1 MTIKMLEF
9 FIISLLLLLTPGFTF
24 LCITRIWRDW
34 PALQRWIA
42 AAGISLAFYPV
53 FFYLT
58 REIVPGLQLGPRKLW
73 AMLILFGSITLV
85 YFWKERKTL
94 FRLKPLEWV
103 AVAILAV
110 TVLTRFWAITDRP
123 YPAWTDALH
132 HVLITQLTAQN
143 GQLPYSLEPYAPTPL
158 DMYHLGLYSLT
169 GPVKILTGLPA
180 HTSFLWLSQLL
191 NGLCGLGIYLF
202 LDRKVGRRAA
212 LIGLVAVGLWS
223 FQPAWYVN
231 WSRSTSLASNTL
243 LFVTA
248 LITWEALT
256 HFVKGEGGVL
266 GKLSYIGVGA
276 LMNAGVFLY
285 HFRVAGYYLPLLLLI
300 CIWLLWDCGKQGKL
314 KTALLGLSLT
324 GFLTLVLISPV
335 LISALSIYLERKSA
349 VSVSGQD
356 LEYYV
361 LPLSAIFLY
370 ATQRGLLILTGLAA
384 IIGLIFRNRIVFMI
398 LIWVAFLSL
407 EANAYLLNIPVL
419 AFTNPFGILVILYL
433 PIAILMGSAVGV
445 LFDHLDKHGLKN
457 LSNALLVVSLLSG
470 LWFIPQRINGIDT
483 YRYFMTS
490 ADEQAMEWISSNTP
504 EDALIAV
511 NTFLWMGTS
520 PQGTDGGYWIPYF
533 TGRQTTTS
541 TMLFSLGPDDYIQ
554 DIQQDSFI
562 VEAFETD
569 PSRINDLCATG
580 VDYVYI
586 GLMGDYSS
594 RGLTPEL
601 LEQVRGDRLVYNEDG
616 VSIYQICIND

>member
-9 FIISLLLLLTPGFTF
+9 FMIGLLIFLTPGFAF

-34 PALQRWIA
+34 PALQRWIT

-53 FFYLT
+53 LFYLT
-58 REIVPGLQLGPRKLW
+58 REITPDLHLGPRKLW
-73 AMLILFGSITLV
+73 AMLILFGCITLV

-94 FRLKPLEWV
+94 FRLEPLEWV
-103 AVAILAV
+103 AVGIIVL
-110 TVLTRFWAITDRP
+110 TVVTRFWVIAGRP
-123 YPAWTDALH
+123 YPAWSDALH

-158 DMYHLGLYSLT
+158 DMYHMGLYSLT
-169 GPVKILTGLPA
+169 GSVKILTGLPA
-180 HTSFLWLSQLL
+180 HTSFLWVSQLL
-191 NGLCGLGIYLF
+191 NGLCGLGIY
-202 LDRKVGRRAA
+202 RRAA

-256 HFVKGEGGVL
+256 HFVKDEGGVL
-266 GKLSYIGVGA
+266 GKITYIGVGA

-300 CIWLLWDCGKQGKL
+300 CIWFLWDCRKERRL

-324 GFLTLVLISPV
+324 GILTLVLISPV
-335 LISALSIYLERKSA
+335 LISALTIYLERKSA
-349 VSVSGQD
+349 VSTNGQD

-361 LPLSAIFLY
+361 LPLSAVFLY

-384 IIGLIFRNRIVFMI
+384 ILGLIFRNRIVFMI

-407 EANAYLLNIPVL
+407 GANAYLLNVPVL

-433 PIAILMGSAVGV
+433 PIAILVGSAFGV
-445 LFDHLDKHGLKN
+445 LFDQLDKHGLKS
-457 LSNALLVVSLLSG
+457 LSSALLVISLLSG
-470 LWFIPQRINGIDT
+470 LWFLPLRINGIDT
-483 YRYFMTS
+483 VRYFMTG
-490 ADEQAMEWISSNTP
+490 ADEQAMEWIRSNTP

-533 TGRQTTTS
+533 TGRQTTAS
-541 TMLFSLGPDDYIQ
+541 TMLFSLGPDDYVK
-554 DIQQDSFI
+554 DVQQESFI

-569 PSRINDLCATG
+569 PTRIHDLCATG
-580 VDYVYI
+580 ADYVYI
-586 GLMGDYSS
+586 GRMGDYSS
-594 RGLTPEL
+594 QGLTPEL
-601 LEQVRGDRLVYNEDG
+601 LDQVSGDRLVYDEDG

>member
-1 MTIKMLEF
+1 MLEF
-9 FIISLLLLLTPGFTF
+9 FLIGFLLLLTPGFAF

-34 PALQRWIA
+34 PALQRWIMA
-42 AAGISLAFYPV
+42 TGISMAFYPV
-53 FFYLT
+53 LFYLA
-58 REIVPGLQLGPRKLW
+58 REIFPDLHLGLRKLW
-73 AMLILFGSITLV
+73 AILILFTSITLV

-94 FRLKPLEWV
+94 FRLEPLEWV
-103 AVAILAV
+103 AVGIIAV
-110 TVLTRFWAITDRP
+110 TVVTRFWVIADRP
-123 YPAWTDALH
+123 YPAWSDALH

-169 GPVKILTGLPA
+169 GPVEILTGLPA
-180 HTSFLWLSQLL
+180 HTSFLWVSQLL
-191 NGLCGLGIYLF
+191 NGLCGLGVYLF

-212 LIGLVAVGLWS
+212 LIGLVTVGLWS

-266 GKLSYIGVGA
+266 GKLSSIGVGA

-285 HFRVAGYYLPLLLLI
+285 HFRVAGYYLPLLFLI
-300 CIWLLWDCGKQGKL
+300 CIWFLWDCRIQGKL
-314 KTALLGLSLT
+314 KTALLALSST
-324 GFLTLVLISPV
+324 GILTLVLILPV
-335 LISALSIYLERKSA
+335 LSPALANYLELKSA
-349 VSVSGQD
+349 VSTSGED

-370 ATQRGLLILTGLAA
+370 ATQRWLLILTGLAA

-433 PIAILMGSAVGV
+433 PIAILVGCR
-445 LFDHLDKHGLKN
+445 F
-457 LSNALLVVSLLSG
+457 
-470 LWFIPQRINGIDT
+470 
-483 YRYFMTS
+483 
-490 ADEQAMEWISSNTP
+490 
-504 EDALIAV
+504 
-511 NTFLWMGTS
+511 
-520 PQGTDGGYWIPYF
+520 
-533 TGRQTTTS
+533 
-541 TMLFSLGPDDYIQ
+541 
-554 DIQQDSFI
+554 
-562 VEAFETD
+562 
-569 PSRINDLCATG
+569 
-580 VDYVYI
+580 
-586 GLMGDYSS
+586 
-594 RGLTPEL
+594 
-601 LEQVRGDRLVYNEDG
+601 
-616 VSIYQICIND
+616 